1 LSALLNAAEAEDLL
15 LQNPMHKIRAG
26 KKAPKQPK
34 PDPVAMTAD
43 ESQRFLDAASSTA
56 YGFMFDLAF
65 FLNGMGGRFS
75 PRTVNLRSP
84 ALIKQNTASFFM
96 YSLFRYS
103 GSRA

>member
-1 LSALLNAAEAEDLL
+1 
-15 LQNPMHKIRAG
+15 
-26 KKAPKQPK
+26 
-34 PDPVAMTAD
+34 MTAD

-84 ALIKQNTASFFM
+84 ALIKQNTASIFI
-96 YSLFRYS
+96 FRFRFLHLNQATRNWYGTARVS
-103 GSRA
+103 KRPSCARPFAYARCTVPVRAHEFYDK